1 MGFVKSK
8 LLPDVINYSIF
19 SDMKQNLNNKTEQ
32 EDDFPWKETLVA
44 IVIII
49 VLLILAWS

>member
-1 MGFVKSK
+1 
-8 LLPDVINYSIF
+8 
-19 SDMKQNLNNKTEQ
+19 MKQNLDNKTEQ

-49 VLLILAWS
+49 VLLILAWT